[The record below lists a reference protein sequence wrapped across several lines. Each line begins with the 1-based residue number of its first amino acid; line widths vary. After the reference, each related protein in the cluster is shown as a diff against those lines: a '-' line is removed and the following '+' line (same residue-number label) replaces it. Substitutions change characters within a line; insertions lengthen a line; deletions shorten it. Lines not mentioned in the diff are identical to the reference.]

1 MHGKFR
7 QIKEKTG
14 TYYHIFTPFN
24 CYSRQFWLAI
34 FFQNNLAFILCY
46 DCFDNNSLDGERE

>member
-7 QIKEKTG
+7 QTEEKTG
-14 TYYHIFTPFN
+14 SYYHIFTPFN

-34 FFQNNLAFILCY
+34 FLQNNPAFILCY
-46 DCFDNNSLDGERE
+46 NSFNNNSLDSERQ